1 LKGEIHDGSRF
12 SRGNGAV
19 VLGSDSLHAPLRQ
32 GLREDAMG
40 WEDILGL
47 AVSIALLW
55 YLLWAMVRAE
65 KV

>member
-1 LKGEIHDGSRF
+1 
-12 SRGNGAV
+12 
-19 VLGSDSLHAPLRQ
+19 
-32 GLREDAMG
+32 MG

-47 AVSIALLW
+47 VVSLALLA